1 VAMSPLKKVRST
13 LSATVRQESAN
24 RPTSAQIAAAFQKR
38 HARIVANAA
47 PALIKIA
54 LIKLIDEV
62 SHSRPRSVDP
72 KQLELF
78 EEFRVSEV
86 ISYPIIENGKR
97 VRFERRPL
105 GGLTKDE
112 FSTWIAYRQRRPL
125 AGKADPLDG
134 YLDLQREI
142 APYFTKAD
150 TTVEAAYLRMRAA
163 RKHG

>member
-1 VAMSPLKKVRST
+1 VAMSPLKKVRSL
-13 LSATVRQESAN
+13 LSATVRQESAK
-24 RPTSAQIAAAFQKR
+24 RPTSAQIAAVFQKH
-38 HARIVANAA
+38 HAKVIANAT

-54 LIKLIDEV
+54 LIKLIDDV

-72 KQLELF
+72 RQFELF

-86 ISYPIIENGKR
+86 ISYPVIENGKR

-105 GGLTKDE
+105 GGLSKDE
-112 FSTWIAYRQRRPL
+112 FSNWIAYRQRRP
-125 AGKADPLDG
+125 ATKTDPLDG

-150 TTVEAAYLRMRAA
+150 ATVEAAYLRMRAA